1 MNLYDILSNPPVAE
15 VAMNPAAYTQSIK
28 TAQTAGVLVGFEFE
42 VCVPKET
49 IRSAADDNSNSTGYA
64 GATRLLKT
72 ELEQTMGTDVV
83 VFDRY
88 HQSTKNMTS
97 WYIEPDGSLIPNS
110 GDAAAEVVGPPQA
123 PNAALDSLKKFFG
136 MADWLGLYT
145 SAENK
150 TGLHIN
156 VSIPQEL
163 DVLKLAVMLGDQ
175 HVLKKF
181 GRENNTYARSIM
193 QRLSRTDDRTQ
204 IATTVPSNIGTPY
217 GNTATKIDLETLRE
231 LASDISGDHFSSVN
245 FTGKYVSFRH
255 AGGDYLSD
263 YTSILNVV
271 GRFVRAM
278 VIASDAK
285 AYRNEYL
292 KAVTRLVAQRQP
304 SQDRGQYIDDIKLHG
319 LIVKTVL
326 LYIRPSIQENPTV
339 ADFAAVL
346 KRSNSIN
353 PIEGVN
359 YSITTS
365 SSAAKNIMVAK
376 SRPEG
381 RARREMTDP
390 EMSPDQQ
397 FAHCVI
403 YPTTMDEAG
412 NERRATYSGV
422 DMARGMRG
430 AIVGYCAVELQQ
442 VPATDARAR
451 VFMRKLQSL
460 QGRF

>member
-1 MNLYDILSNPPVAE
+1 M
-15 VAMNPAAYTQSIK
+15 
-28 TAQTAGVLVGFEFE
+28 
-42 VCVPKET
+42 
-49 IRSAADDNSNSTGYA
+49 
-64 GATRLLKT
+64 
-72 ELEQTMGTDVV
+72 
-83 VFDRY
+83 
-88 HQSTKNMTS
+88 
-97 WYIEPDGSLIPNS
+97 
-110 GDAAAEVVGPPQA
+110 
-123 PNAALDSLKKFFG
+123 
-136 MADWLGLYT
+136 
-145 SAENK
+145 
-150 TGLHIN
+150 
-156 VSIPQEL
+156 SIPQQL
-163 DVLKLAVMLGDQ
+163 DILKLAVMLGDQ
-175 HVLKKF
+175 HVLKQF
-181 GRENNTYARSIM
+181 GREDNPYAKSIM
-193 QRLSRTDDRTQ
+193 RQLSRTDDHTR
-204 IATTVPSNIGTPY
+204 IATTVPSNTTTPY
-217 GNTATKIDLETLRE
+217 GNSETKIDLGTLQM
-231 LASDISGDHFSSVN
+231 LASDISDDHFTSVN
-245 FTGKYVSFRH
+245 FTGQYVSFRH
-255 AGGDYLSD
+255 AGGNYLSD
-263 YTSILNVV
+263 YTAILNVV

-292 KAVTRLVAQRQP
+292 KAVTQLVAQRQP

-326 LYIRPSIQENPTV
+326 LYIRPSIRENPTV
-339 ADFAAVL
+339 ADFVAVL

-397 FAHCVI
+397 FAYCVI

-422 DMARGMRG
+422 DMARSFGR
-430 AIVGYCAVELQQ
+430 ADIVGYCATELQQ
-442 VPATDARAR
+442 IPATDARAR
-451 VFMRKLQSL
+451 VFIRKLQSL